1 MYSYFLALKD
11 YKNVREPYKILNQI
25 EHNSQSV
32 FLIKTII
39 YSQKYFLDFNPDS
52 IWNLFKEI
60 DGLTEFDSSQLEKA
74 FESCKKYLIFYKQ
87 N

>member
-11 YKNVREPYKILNQI
+11 YKNVREPYKILNQV

-39 YSQKYFLDFNPDS
+39 YSQKHFLDFNPDS

-60 DGLTEFDSSQLEKA
+60 DDLTKFDSSQLENA